1 MGSADGPEEHEDYD
15 RGVPTWGIAIL
26 AAVPSGFLGA
36 WFGAWQ
42 QTRHDRIER
51 LRDRRIDA
59 ADTLVQAW
67 PTALFAVDRA
77 ITESEASARQRSI
90 AEAHRHVND
99 AVRVSVRVDL
109 VFGSTSLTSSITNVV
124 RDEARQALQMLEQGD
139 AVSARQH
146 HGEASLVHSYL
157 VIVAGAEIE
166 RTGKTR
172 VARRRHRDYKAL
184 KELEQVFEPPEVD
197 VGRVERSR
205 SRAASRGMPPPSR
218 PPA

>member
-1 MGSADGPEEHEDYD
+1 
-15 RGVPTWGIAIL
+15 VPTWAIAIL

-59 ADTLVQAW
+59 ADGLLQAW
-67 PTALFAVDRA
+67 PTALFAIDGA
-77 ITESEASARQRSI
+77 IDERDARVRQAMISQARGQ
-90 AEAHRHVND
+90 VND
-99 AVRVSVRVDL
+99 AVRLSVRVDL

-124 RDEARQALQMLEQGD
+124 RDEARDALRALEQGD
-139 AVSARQH
+139 TIAARQH
-146 HGEASLVHSYL
+146 HLEASHVHAYL

-172 VARRRHRDYKAL
+172 LARRRHKDYKAL
-184 KELEQVFEPPEVD
+184 RELEAVFKPPEIDVD
-197 VGRVERSR
+197 RIEGSR
-205 SRAASRGMPPPSR
+205 TRPSSRGTGI
-218 PPA
+218 